1 MKEVKE
7 LKEVKEGKAMITE
20 GGQPRTQ
27 GRADVSAGLPDA
39 ERVLAIAWHT
49 LAADEVLAVLE
60 TSAEGLEAP
69 EALRRLKI
77 NGPNQLPAPPR
88 AHPVLRFLAQFNNVL
103 IYFLLAAAAAA
114 GFLGHFVDAGV
125 IVVVVLINAVVG
137 FVQEGRAEQ
146 ALNAIRNMIAP
157 HATVLRGGK
166 RHKIDAREIVTG
178 DVVVVEAGDKTP
190 ADLRLIRARSV
201 LADEAILTGESMPA
215 VKGEATVGM
224 HAPLGDRVCMLY
236 SGTLIATGQATGIA
250 VTTGGNTE
258 IGRIATLI
266 GQVQTQTTP
275 LLRQINQFGRLVTW
289 FAIGLAALLFA
300 FAILVRDYAW
310 PDALMVV
317 VALAV
322 GIVPEGLPAII
333 SITLA
338 IGVQRMAR
346 LNAVVRRLPA
356 VETLGSTSVICSDKT
371 GTLTRNE
378 MTARRIVTPG
388 AEYLVTG
395 AGYAPEGQ
403 INVSEVAGDN
413 PVVRANLIHAALLC
427 NDAQLVETAQQWSV
441 HGDPMEGALVTLAMK
456 SGLHPETERSAWVRL
471 DEIPFDAQ
479 HRFMAT
485 LHRNPAGEVWVF
497 VKGAPERVLEMSQMQ
512 AGGTPVDAP
521 FWHDRIAGVGGNGE
535 RVLGFA
541 AMRVDPATD
550 RLTFAAL
557 DRGLQFLG
565 IMGLIDPPRPEAISA
580 IAECRAAGIA
590 VKMITGDH
598 AGTAGAIARQLN
610 LADNPQVMTG
620 AELDGLSDEDLRRTT
635 ETVSVFARTSPE
647 HKLRLVRALQASG
660 HVVAMTGDGVNDA
673 PSLKQADV
681 GIAMGQKGT
690 EAAKEAALMVLLDDS
705 FASIVAAVHEGRT
718 VYDNIRKVIAW
729 TLPTNGGVA
738 LGVVLAIVLGL
749 TLPMTSVQI
758 LWVNM
763 MMAITLGLVLAFEP
777 PEPGVMRRPPRPRDA
792 PLLSRFLIW
801 RIGFVSVLFLAGTF
815 GIFEYAMQIGRGV
828 PAARTMVV
836 NTLVVMEVF
845 YLFNVRYLHMTSFSL
860 RGAVGTPAVLTA
872 VGLVVAAQLAFTFVP
887 FMQALFHSAPL
898 KLPEGAIILGIG
910 VAVMAVLEIE
920 KALMRRFGFLDSP
933 KT

>member
-1 MKEVKE
+1 MSNVQALRSTAADIRSDKPTPWHALGVDAV
-7 LKEVKEGKAMITE
+7 LATLRTSTE
-20 GGQPRTQ
+20 GL
-27 GRADVSAGLPDA
+27 D
-39 ERVLAIAWHT
+39 
-49 LAADEVLAVLE
+49 
-60 TSAEGLEAP
+60 AP
-69 EALRRLKI
+69 EAARRLTK
-77 NGPNQLPAPPR
+77 NGPNQLPPAPR
-88 AHPVLRFLAQFNNVL
+88 THPVLRFLAQFNNVL

-114 GFLGHFVDAGV
+114 AFLGHFVDAGV
-125 IVVVVLINAVVG
+125 IAGVVVINAIVG

-146 ALNAIRNMIAP
+146 ALNAIRDMIAP
-157 HATVLRGGK
+157 HATVLRSGK
-166 RHKIDAREIVTG
+166 RHKIDAREIVAG

-190 ADLRLIRARSV
+190 ADLRLIRARNL
-201 LADEAILTGESMPA
+201 LADEAVLTGESLPA
-215 VKGEATVGM
+215 DKGEAAVPAD
-224 HAPLGDRVCMLY
+224 APLGDRACMLY

-250 VTTGGNTE
+250 VTTGADTE

-266 GQVQTQTTP
+266 GQVQAQTTP
-275 LLRQINQFGRLVTW
+275 LLHQINQFGRLITW
-289 FAIGLAALLFA
+289 FAIGLAAVLFT

-346 LNAVVRRLPA
+346 RNAVVRRLPA

-378 MTARRIVTPG
+378 MTVRRIVTAG
-388 AEYLVTG
+388 AEYLVEG
-395 AGYAPEGQ
+395 AGYAPDGQ
-403 INVSEVAGDN
+403 IAATGPEAAGSLA
-413 PVVRANLIHAALLC
+413 VRGDLIRAALLC
-427 NDAQLVETAQQWSV
+427 NDAQLVETDGQWSV
-441 HGDPMEGALVTLAMK
+441 HGDPMEGALLTLAMK
-456 SGLHPETERSAWVRL
+456 SGLHPETERSAWLRL

-485 LHRNPAGEVWVF
+485 LHRNPGGEAWIF
-497 VKGAPERVLEMSQMQ
+497 VKGAPERVLEMCQTQ
-512 AGGTPVDAP
+512 AGDTPY
-521 FWHDRIAGVGGNGE
+521 WHDRIAAAGSNGE

-541 AMRVDPATD
+541 AMQVDAATE
-550 RLTFAAL
+550 RLSFAGL

-565 IMGLIDPPRPEAISA
+565 ITGLIDPPRPEAIAA

-620 AELDGLSDEDLRRTT
+620 AELDGLSDDDLRQTA

-647 HKLRLVRALQASG
+647 HKLRLVRALQENG

-681 GIAMGQKGT
+681 GISMGHKGT
-690 EAAKEAALMVLLDDS
+690 EAAKEAALVVLMDDN

-738 LGVVLAIVLGL
+738 LGVVLALVLGL

-777 PEPGVMRRPPRPRDA
+777 AEPGVMRRPPRPRDA
-792 PLLSRFLIW
+792 PLLSRFLLW

-815 GIFEYAMQIGRGV
+815 GSFEYAMQAGRGV
-828 PAARTMVV
+828 PAARSMVV
-836 NTLVVMEVF
+836 NTLVVMEIF
-845 YLFNVRYLHMTSFSL
+845 YLFNVRYLHMTSFSR
-860 RGAVGTPAVLTA
+860 RGTLGTPAVLAA
-872 VGLVVAAQLAFTFVP
+872 VGVVITAQLAFTFAP
-887 FMQALFHSAPL
+887 FMQVLFGSAPL
-898 KLPEGAIILGIG
+898 SVPEGAIILGIG

-920 KALMRRFGFLDSP
+920 KTIMHQFGFLDRP
-933 KT
+933 AG

>member
-1 MKEVKE
+1 MTERE
-7 LKEVKEGKAMITE
+7 LS
-20 GGQPRTQ
+20 RRQ
-27 GRADVSAGLPDA
+27 GRAAKNVTSPYPDNGA
-39 ERVLAIAWHT
+39 ASPWHT
-49 LAADEVLAVLE
+49 LGAPEVLAALQ
-60 TSAEGLEAP
+60 TSADGLDAAEA
-69 EALRRLKI
+69 ARRLKI

-88 AHPVLRFLAQFNNVL
+88 PHPVLRFLAQFNNML
-103 IYFLLAAAAAA
+103 IWFLLAAAAAA

-125 IVVVVLINAVVG
+125 IVAVVVINAGVG

-146 ALNAIRNMIAP
+146 ALAAIRGMIAP
-157 HATVLRGGK
+157 HATVLRDGK
-166 RHKIDAREIVTG
+166 RHKIAARDIVAG
-178 DVVVVEAGDKTP
+178 DIVVVEAGDKTP
-190 ADLRLIRARSV
+190 ADLRVIRARNL
-201 LADEAILTGESMPA
+201 LADEAILTGESLPA
-215 VKGEATVGM
+215 EKSDAVAALD
-224 HAPLGDRVCMLY
+224 APLGDRVGMLY
-236 SGTLIATGQATGIA
+236 SGTLIATGQATGVA
-250 VTTGGNTE
+250 VTTGASTE

-275 LLRQINQFGRLVTW
+275 LLRQINQFGRLITW
-289 FAIGLAALLFA
+289 FAIGLAGLLFA
-300 FAILVRDYAW
+300 FAILLRGYAW

-346 LNAVVRRLPA
+346 RHAVVRRLPA

-378 MTARRIVTPG
+378 MTARRIVTVG
-388 AEYLVTG
+388 AEYLVDG
-395 AGYAPEGQ
+395 AGYAPEGRITASGRETEGAQ
-403 INVSEVAGDN
+403 TVQAS
-413 PVVRANLIHAALLC
+413 LIRAALLC
-427 NDAQLVETAQQWSV
+427 NDAQLVETDGQWSV

-456 SGLHPETERSAWVRL
+456 SGLHPEAERSAWARL

-485 LHRNPAGEVWVF
+485 LHRNPDGEAWVF
-497 VKGAPERVLEMSQMQ
+497 VKGAPERVLEMCQTQ
-512 AGGTPVDAP
+512 AGGDTTAIDAP
-521 FWHDRIAGVGGNGE
+521 YWHDRIAAAGGNGE

-541 AMRVDPATD
+541 AMRVDPATE
-550 RLTFAAL
+550 RLSFAAL
-557 DRGLQFLG
+557 DQGLQFLG
-565 IMGLIDPPRPEAISA
+565 ITGLIDPPRPEAIAA
-580 IAECRAAGIA
+580 IAECRSAGIA

-598 AGTAGAIARQLN
+598 AGTAGAIARQLA

-620 AELDGLSDEDLRRTT
+620 AELDGLSDEALRQVA

-647 HKLRLVRALQASG
+647 HKLRLVRALQAGG

-681 GIAMGQKGT
+681 GIAMGHKGT
-690 EAAKEAALMVLLDDS
+690 EAAKEAALVVLMDDN

-738 LGVVLAIVLGL
+738 LGVVLALVLGL

-777 PEPGVMRRPPRPRDA
+777 PEPGVMLRPPRQREA

-815 GIFEYAMQIGRGV
+815 GIFEYAIQSGRGV

-836 NTLVVMEVF
+836 NTLVVMEIF

-860 RGAVGTPAVLTA
+860 RGALGTPAVLAA
-872 VGLVVAAQLAFTFVP
+872 VGVVVAAQLAFTFLP
-887 FMQALFHSAPL
+887 IMQDLFDSAPL
-898 KLPEGAIILGIG
+898 TLAEGAIILGIG
-910 VAVMAVLEIE
+910 VAAMAVLEIE
-920 KALMRRFGFLDSP
+920 KALMRRSGFLDRP
-933 KT
+933 EA

>member
-1 MKEVKE
+1 M
-7 LKEVKEGKAMITE
+7 
-20 GGQPRTQ
+20 
-27 GRADVSAGLPDA
+27 SAGISDPDRGA
-39 ERVLAIAWHT
+39 ASPWHT
-49 LAADEVLAVLE
+49 LAVADVLAALK
-60 TSAEGLEAP
+60 TSAEGLDAAEA
-69 EALRRLKI
+69 AHRLI
-77 NGPNQLPAPPR
+77 VSGPNQLPAPPR
-88 AHPVLRFLAQFNNVL
+88 THPVLRFLAQFNNML

-125 IVVVVLINAVVG
+125 IVAVVVINAGVG
-137 FVQEGRAEQ
+137 FVQEGKAEQ
-146 ALNAIRNMIAP
+146 ALAAIRDMIAP

-166 RHKIDAREIVTG
+166 RHRIDARDIVTG
-178 DVVVVEAGDKTP
+178 DLVLVEAGDKTP
-190 ADLRLIRARSV
+190 ADLRLIRARNL
-201 LADEAILTGESMPA
+201 LADEAILTGESLPA
-215 VKGEATVGM
+215 VKGEATVALD
-224 HAPLGDRVCMLY
+224 APLGDRVCMLY
-236 SGTLIATGQATGIA
+236 SGTLIATGQATGVA
-250 VTTGGNTE
+250 VTTGKDTE

-275 LLRQINQFGRLVTW
+275 LLRQINQFGRLITW
-289 FAIGLAALLFA
+289 FAIGLAGLLFA
-300 FAILVRDYAW
+300 FAILLRGYHW

-346 LNAVVRRLPA
+346 RRAVVRRLPA

-378 MTARRIVTPG
+378 MTARRIVTAG
-388 AEYLVTG
+388 AEYLVEG
-395 AGYAPEGQ
+395 AGYAPVGQ
-403 INVSEVAGDN
+403 IAASGPEAAGAQAVQAD
-413 PVVRANLIHAALLC
+413 LIRAALLC
-427 NDAQLVETAQQWSV
+427 NDAQLVETAGHWSV

-456 SGLHPETERSAWVRL
+456 SGLHPETERSTWVRL
-471 DEIPFDAQ
+471 DEIPFDAL

-485 LHRNPAGEVWVF
+485 LHRNPAGEAWVF
-497 VKGAPERVLEMSQMQ
+497 VKGAPERLLEMCKTQ
-512 AGGTPVDAP
+512 AGGGAAPPDAP
-521 FWHDRIAGVGGNGE
+521 YWHGRIAAAGGNGE

-541 AMRVDPATD
+541 AMRVDPATE
-550 RLTFAAL
+550 RLSFAAL
-557 DRGLQFLG
+557 EQGLMFLG
-565 IMGLIDPPRPEAISA
+565 ITGLIDPPRPEAVAA
-580 IAECRAAGIA
+580 IAECRSAGIA

-598 AGTAGAIARQLN
+598 ADTAGAIARQLN

-620 AELDGLSDEDLRRTT
+620 AELDGLSDAALRDIAAS
-635 ETVSVFARTSPE
+635 VSVFARTSPE

-681 GIAMGQKGT
+681 GIAMGHKGT
-690 EAAKEAALMVLLDDS
+690 EAAKEAALMVLLDDN

-718 VYDNIRKVIAW
+718 VYDNIRKVIGW

-738 LGVVLAIVLGL
+738 LGVVLALVLGL

-792 PLLSRFLIW
+792 PLLSRFLLW

-815 GIFEYAMQIGRGV
+815 GIFEYAMQTGRGV

-836 NTLVVMEVF
+836 NTLVVMQIF

-860 RGAVGTPAVLTA
+860 RGALGTPAVLAA
-872 VGLVVAAQLAFTFVP
+872 VGVVIAAQLAFTFAP
-887 FMQALFHSAPL
+887 FMQALFDTAPL
-898 KLPEGAIILGIG
+898 RLQEGALIIGIG
-910 VAVMAVLEIE
+910 VVVMAVLEIE
-920 KALMRRFGFLDSP
+920 KSLMRRFGFLHVAEAKAASP
-933 KT
+933 LLTA

>member
-1 MKEVKE
+1 M
-7 LKEVKEGKAMITE
+7 
-20 GGQPRTQ
+20 
-27 GRADVSAGLPDA
+27 SAAISDPDRGA
-39 ERVLAIAWHT
+39 ASPWHT
-49 LAADEVLAVLE
+49 LAAAEVLAALK
-60 TSAEGLEAP
+60 TSAEGLDAAEAV
-69 EALRRLKI
+69 RRLQV

-88 AHPVLRFLAQFNNVL
+88 PHPVLRFLAQFNNML
-103 IYFLLAAAAAA
+103 IYFLLAAAATA

-125 IVVVVLINAVVG
+125 IVAVVVINAIVG
-137 FVQEGRAEQ
+137 FLQEGKAEQ
-146 ALNAIRNMIAP
+146 ALVAIRDMIAP

-166 RHKIDAREIVTG
+166 RHKIDAREIVIG

-190 ADLRLIRARSV
+190 ADLRLIRARNV
-201 LADEAILTGESMPA
+201 LADEAILTGESLPA
-215 VKGEATVGM
+215 VKGEATVGLA
-224 HAPLGDRVCMLY
+224 APLGDRVCMLY
-236 SGTLIATGQATGIA
+236 SGTLIATGQATGVA
-250 VTTGGNTE
+250 VTTGADTE

-275 LLRQINQFGRLVTW
+275 LLRQINQFGRLITW
-289 FAIGLAALLFA
+289 FAIGLAAAMYA
-300 FAILVRDYAW
+300 FAILLHGYLW

-346 LNAVVRRLPA
+346 QNAVVRRLPA

-378 MTARRIVTPG
+378 MTARRIVTAG

-403 INVSEVAGDN
+403 IAANGPEAAGSQA
-413 PVVRANLIHAALLC
+413 VQANLIRAALLC
-427 NDAQLVETAQQWSV
+427 NDAQLVEAASQWSV

-456 SGLHPETERSAWVRL
+456 SGLHPETERNAWVRM

-485 LHRNPAGEVWVF
+485 LHRNPTGEVWIF
-497 VKGAPERVLEMSQMQ
+497 VKGAPERVLEMCQTQ
-512 AGGTPVDAP
+512 AGGDATAMEAP
-521 FWHDRIAGVGGNGE
+521 YWHDRIAAAGGNGE

-541 AMRVDPATD
+541 AMQVDAATY
-550 RLTFAAL
+550 RLSFAAL
-557 DRGLQFLG
+557 DHGLQFLG
-565 IMGLIDPPRPEAISA
+565 LVGLIDPPRPEAIAA

-598 AGTAGAIARQLN
+598 SDTAGAIARQLN

-620 AELDGLSDEDLRRTT
+620 AELDGLSDDALRKIA

-647 HKLRLVRALQASG
+647 HKLRLVRALQANG

-681 GIAMGQKGT
+681 GIAMGHKGT
-690 EAAKEAALMVLLDDS
+690 EAAKEAALMVLLDDN

-777 PEPGVMRRPPRPRDA
+777 PEPGVMRRPPRPREA
-792 PLLSRFLIW
+792 PLLSRFLLW

-815 GIFEYAMQIGRGV
+815 GIFEYAIQTGRGV
-828 PAARTMVV
+828 PVARTMVV
-836 NTLVVMEVF
+836 NTLAVMEVF

-860 RGAVGTPAVLTA
+860 RGALGTSAVLAA
-872 VGLVVAAQLAFTFVP
+872 VGLVVAAQLAFTFAP
-887 FMQALFHSAPL
+887 LMQALFDSAPL
-898 KLPEGAIILGIG
+898 TLVEGAIIFGIG
-910 VAVMAVLEIE
+910 ILVMAVLEIE

-933 KT
+933 RP

>member
-1 MKEVKE
+1 MEARA
-7 LKEVKEGKAMITE
+7 AMSAATS
-20 GGQPRTQ
+20 GPDRG
-27 GRADVSAGLPDA
+27 AVSP
-39 ERVLAIAWHT
+39 WHT
-49 LAADEVLAVLE
+49 LAAAEVLAALK
-60 TSAEGLEAP
+60 TSAEGLDAAEA
-69 EALRRLKI
+69 ARRLQV

-88 AHPVLRFLAQFNNVL
+88 PHPVLRFLAQFNNML
-103 IYFLLAAAAAA
+103 IWFLLAAAAAA

-125 IVVVVLINAVVG
+125 IVAVVVINAIVG
-137 FVQEGRAEQ
+137 FVQEGKAEQ
-146 ALNAIRNMIAP
+146 ALDAIRDMIAP

-190 ADLRLIRARSV
+190 ADLRLIRARNL
-201 LADEAILTGESMPA
+201 LADEAILTGESLPA
-215 VKGEATVGM
+215 EKTEATVGLD
-224 HAPLGDRVCMLY
+224 APLGDRVCMLY
-236 SGTLIATGQATGIA
+236 SGTLIATGQATGVT
-250 VTTGGNTE
+250 VTTGKDTE

-275 LLRQINQFGRLVTW
+275 LLRQINQFGRLITW
-289 FAIGLAALLFA
+289 FAIGMAALLFA
-300 FAILVRDYAW
+300 FAILLRGYQW

-338 IGVQRMAR
+338 IGVRRMAR
-346 LNAVVRRLPA
+346 RNAVVRRLPA

-378 MTARRIVTPG
+378 MTARRIVTAG
-388 AEYLVTG
+388 AEYLVEG
-395 AGYAPEGQ
+395 AGYTPEGQ
-403 INVSEVAGDN
+403 IAASGPEAAGAQA
-413 PVVRANLIHAALLC
+413 VKAELIRAALLC
-427 NDAQLVETAQQWSV
+427 NDAQLVETAGQWSV

-485 LHRNPAGEVWVF
+485 LHHNPAGEVWVF
-497 VKGAPERVLEMSQMQ
+497 VKGAPERVLEMCQTQ
-512 AGGTPVDAP
+512 AGGDGTAP
-521 FWHDRIAGVGGNGE
+521 EAPYWHNRIAAAGSNGE

-541 AMRVDPATD
+541 AMQVAPATE
-550 RLTFAAL
+550 RLSFAAL
-557 DRGLQFLG
+557 DHGLQFLG
-565 IMGLIDPPRPEAISA
+565 ITGLIDPPRPEAIAA
-580 IAECRAAGIA
+580 IAECRSAGIA

-620 AELDGLSDEDLRRTT
+620 AELDGLSDDALLDIA

-681 GIAMGQKGT
+681 GIAMGHKGT
-690 EAAKEAALMVLLDDS
+690 EAAKEAALVVLMDDN

-738 LGVVLAIVLGL
+738 LGVVLALVLGL

-777 PEPGVMRRPPRPRDA
+777 PEPGVMRRPPRLRDA
-792 PLLSRFLIW
+792 PLLSRFLMW
-801 RIGFVSVLFLAGTF
+801 RIGFVSLLFLAGTF
-815 GIFEYAMQIGRGV
+815 GIFEYAMQTGRGV

-860 RGAVGTPAVLTA
+860 RGAVGTPAVLAA
-872 VGLVVAAQLAFTFVP
+872 VGVVVMAQLAFTFAP
-887 FMQALFHSAPL
+887 FMQALFHTAPL
-898 KLPEGAIILGIG
+898 TLPEGAIILGIG
-910 VAVMAVLEIE
+910 VVVMAVLEIE
-920 KALMRRFGFLDSP
+920 KALMRRFGFLDRP
-933 KT
+933 EA

>member
-1 MKEVKE
+1 MNTALGMRIEPGDAGPSGASPWHSLAVGAV
-7 LKEVKEGKAMITE
+7 LAALDTSTE
-20 GGQPRTQ
+20 GLDP
-27 GRADVSAGLPDA
+27 A
-39 ERVLAIAWHT
+39 E
-49 LAADEVLAVLE
+49 AA
-60 TSAEGLEAP
+60 
-69 EALRRLKI
+69 RRLI
-77 NGPNQLPAPPR
+77 LNGPNQLPAPPR
-88 AHPVLRFLAQFNNVL
+88 THPVLRFLAQFNNML
-103 IYFLLAAAAAA
+103 IWFLLAAAAAA
-114 GFLGHFVDAGV
+114 GLLGHIVDAGV
-125 IVVVVLINAVVG
+125 IVAVVLINASVG
-137 FVQEGRAEQ
+137 FVQEGKAEQ
-146 ALNAIRNMIAP
+146 ALMAIRDMIAP

-166 RHKIDAREIVTG
+166 RHKIDARDIVTG
-178 DVVVVEAGDKTP
+178 DLVAVEAGDKTP
-190 ADLRLIRARSV
+190 ADLRLIRARNL
-201 LADEAILTGESMPA
+201 LADEAILTGESLPA
-215 VKGEATVGM
+215 TKSEAEVAVD
-224 HAPLGDRVCMLY
+224 APLGDRVGILY

-250 VTTGGNTE
+250 VTTGAQTE

-289 FAIGLAALLFA
+289 FAIGLAGLLFA
-300 FAILVRDYAW
+300 YSILVRGYQW
-310 PDALMVV
+310 PDAMMVV

-346 LNAVVRRLPA
+346 HNAVVRRLPA

-378 MTARRIVTPG
+378 MTARRIVVTG
-388 AEYLVTG
+388 AEYLVDG

-403 INVSEVAGDN
+403 IKLTGPEAASSQAVQAD
-413 PVVRANLIHAALLC
+413 LIRAALLC
-427 NDAQLVETAQQWSV
+427 NDAQLVESGGQWSV
-441 HGDPMEGALVTLAMK
+441 HGDPMEGALVTLAIK
-456 SGLHPETERSAWVRL
+456 SGLHPETERNAWLRL

-485 LHRNPAGEVWVF
+485 LHRNSAGEVWIF
-497 VKGAPERVLEMSQMQ
+497 VKGAPEQVLAMCQTQ
-512 AGGTPVDAP
+512 AGDNGKPTDVPY
-521 FWHDRIAGVGGNGE
+521 WHDRIAAAGDNGE

-541 AMRVDPATD
+541 AMRTDSATE
-550 RLTFAAL
+550 RLGFAAL
-557 DRGLQFLG
+557 DQGLEFLG
-565 IMGLIDPPRPEAISA
+565 ITGLIDPPRPEAIAA

-620 AELDGLSDEDLRRTT
+620 AELDGLSDDDLRQTV

-647 HKLRLVRALQASG
+647 HKLRLVRALQVGG

-681 GIAMGQKGT
+681 GIAMGHKGS
-690 EAAKEAALMVLLDDS
+690 EAAKEAALMVLLDDN

-738 LGVVLAIVLGL
+738 LGVVLALVLGL

-777 PEPGVMRRPPRPRDA
+777 SEAGVMRRPPRPRDA
-792 PLLSRFLIW
+792 PLLSRFLLW
-801 RIGFVSVLFLAGTF
+801 RIGFVSVLFMAGTF
-815 GIFEYAMQIGRGV
+815 GIFEYAMLNGRGV
-828 PAARTMVV
+828 AAARTMVV

-860 RGAVGTPAVLTA
+860 RGALGTPAVLVA
-872 VGLVVAAQLAFTFVP
+872 VGVVIVAQLAFTFAP
-887 FMQALFHSAPL
+887 FMHSLFDSATL
-898 KLPEGAIILGIG
+898 TIFEGAVILGIG
-910 VAVMAVLEIE
+910 VGVLLVLEIE
-920 KALMRRFGFLDSP
+920 KALMRRFGVLHTLDP
-933 KT
+933 

>member
-1 MKEVKE
+1 
-7 LKEVKEGKAMITE
+7 
-20 GGQPRTQ
+20 
-27 GRADVSAGLPDA
+27 
-39 ERVLAIAWHT
+39 VLAA
-49 LAADEVLAVLE
+49 LQ
-60 TSAEGLEAP
+60 TSAEGLDAAEAT
-69 EALRRLKI
+69 RRLKTD
-77 NGPNQLPAPPR
+77 GPNQLPPAPR
-88 AHPVLRFLAQFNNVL
+88 THPALRFLAQFNNML
-103 IYFLLAAAAAA
+103 IWFLLAAGMAAAS
-114 GFLGHFVDAGV
+114 LGHFVDAGV
-125 IVVVVLINAVVG
+125 IVAVVLINAIVG

-146 ALNAIRNMIAP
+146 ALNAIRDMIAP
-157 HATVLRGGK
+157 YATVLRGGK
-166 RHKIDAREIVTG
+166 RHKIDARDIVTG
-178 DVVVVEAGDKTP
+178 DIVVVEAGDKTP
-190 ADLRLIRARSV
+190 ADLRLVRARNL
-201 LADEAILTGESMPA
+201 LADEAILTGESLPA
-215 VKGEATVGM
+215 VKGEAAVPAD
-224 HAPLGDRVCMLY
+224 APLGDRACILF
-236 SGTLIATGQATGIA
+236 SGTLIATGQATGVA
-250 VTTGGNTE
+250 VTTGRDTE

-266 GQVQTQTTP
+266 GQVRVQTTP
-275 LLRQINQFGRLVTW
+275 LLDQINQFGRLITS
-289 FAIGLAALLFA
+289 FAIGLAAVLFA
-300 FAILVRDYAW
+300 FATLARDYAW

-346 LNAVVRRLPA
+346 RKAVVRRLPA

-395 AGYAPEGQ
+395 AGYAPVGQ
-403 INVSEVAGDN
+403 IAATGPEAAGSLAL
-413 PVVRANLIHAALLC
+413 RADVIRAALLC
-427 NDAQLVETAQQWSV
+427 NDAQLVETAGQWSV

-456 SGLHPETERSAWVRL
+456 SGVHPETERTAWLRL

-485 LHRNPAGEVWVF
+485 LHRNRSAEVWVF
-497 VKGAPERVLEMSQMQ
+497 VKGAPERVLKMCETKG
-512 AGGTPVDAP
+512 AGVPNDARY
-521 FWHDRIAGVGGNGE
+521 WHDRIAGVGGNGE

-541 AMRVDPATD
+541 AMQVDSATE
-550 RLTFAAL
+550 RLSFADL
-557 DRGLQFLG
+557 DQGLQFLG
-565 IMGLIDPPRPEAISA
+565 LVGLIDPPRPEAIAA

-620 AELDGLSDEDLRRTT
+620 AELDGLPDDALREIA
-635 ETVSVFARTSPE
+635 ETISVFARTSPE
-647 HKLRLVRALQASG
+647 HKLRLVRALQTNG

-681 GIAMGQKGT
+681 GIAMGHKGT
-690 EAAKEAALMVLLDDS
+690 EAAKEAALVVLMDDN

-738 LGVVLAIVLGL
+738 LGVVLALVLGL

-801 RIGFVSVLFLAGTF
+801 RIGFVSVLFLAGTL
-815 GIFEYAMQIGRGV
+815 GIFEYAMQTGRGV

-860 RGAVGTPAVLTA
+860 RGALGTPPVLAA
-872 VGLVVAAQLAFTFVP
+872 VGVVVAAQLAFTFVP
-887 FMQALFHSAPL
+887 FMQMLFDSAPL
-898 KLPEGAIILGIG
+898 TVPEGVIILGIG

-920 KALMRRFGFLDSP
+920 KAMMRRFGFLDSP
-933 KT
+933 AA

>member
-1 MKEVKE
+1 MSTGTVDPEK
-7 LKEVKEGKAMITE
+7 G
-20 GGQPRTQ
+20 
-27 GRADVSAGLPDA
+27 VSSP
-39 ERVLAIAWHT
+39 WHT
-49 LAADEVLAVLE
+49 LAAAEVLAALA
-60 TSAEGLEAP
+60 TSVEGLDAAEAS
-69 EALRRLKI
+69 RRLNS
-77 NGPNQLPAPPR
+77 NGPNQLPAPARP
-88 AHPVLRFLAQFNNVL
+88 HPVLRFLAQFNNML
-103 IYFLLAAAAAA
+103 IWFLLAAALAA

-125 IVVVVLINAVVG
+125 IVAVVLINAVVG

-146 ALNAIRNMIAP
+146 ALDAIRDMIAP

-178 DVVVVEAGDKTP
+178 DIVLVEAGDKTP
-190 ADLRLIRARSV
+190 ADLRLIRARNL
-201 LADEAILTGESMPA
+201 LADEAILTGESLPA
-215 VKGEATVGM
+215 VKGEAAVALD
-224 HAPLGDRVCMLY
+224 APLGDRVGMLY

-250 VTTGGNTE
+250 VTTGADTE

-266 GQVQTQTTP
+266 GQVQVQTTP
-275 LLRQINQFGRLVTW
+275 LLRQINQFGRLITW
-289 FAIGLAALLFA
+289 IAIGTAVPLFV
-300 FAILVRDYAW
+300 FAILVRGYLW

-322 GIVPEGLPAII
+322 GFVPEGLPAII

-338 IGVQRMAR
+338 IGVQRMAHR
-346 LNAVVRRLPA
+346 RAVVRRLPA

-378 MTARRIVTPG
+378 MTVRRIVTAG
-388 AEYLVTG
+388 AEYLVEG

-403 INVSEVAGDN
+403 IVVSGIEAEGSKAVQAD
-413 PVVRANLIHAALLC
+413 LIRAALLC
-427 NDAQLVETAQQWSV
+427 NDAQLVETAGQWSV

-456 SGLHPETERSAWVRL
+456 SGLHPETERNAWLRL

-485 LHRNPAGEVWVF
+485 LHRNPAGEAWVF
-497 VKGAPERVLEMSQMQ
+497 VKGAPERLLEMCQTQ
-512 AGGTPVDAP
+512 GVGTPTDAP
-521 FWHDRIAGVGGNGE
+521 YWQGRIAAAGGNGE

-541 AMRVDPATD
+541 AMRADPATE
-550 RLTFAAL
+550 RLSFAAL
-557 DRGLQFLG
+557 DQGLMFLG
-565 IMGLIDPPRPEAISA
+565 LTGLIDPPRPEAIAA
-580 IAECRAAGIA
+580 IAECRSAGIA

-620 AELDGLSDEDLRRTT
+620 AELDGLSDEALRQTA
-635 ETVSVFARTSPE
+635 ENVSVFARTSPE

-681 GIAMGQKGT
+681 GIAMGHKGT
-690 EAAKEAALMVLLDDS
+690 EAAKEAALVVLMDDN

-738 LGVVLAIVLGL
+738 LGVVLALVLGL

-758 LWVNM
+758 LWINM
-763 MMAITLGLVLAFEP
+763 VLAITLGLVLAFEP

-801 RIGFVSVLFLAGTF
+801 RIGFVSVLFMLGTF
-815 GIFEYAMQIGRGV
+815 GIFEYAMLNGRGV

-836 NTLVVMEVF
+836 NTLVVMEIF

-860 RGAVGTPAVLTA
+860 RGALGTSAVLVA
-872 VGLVVAAQLAFTFVP
+872 VGVVIVAQLAFTYAP
-887 FMQALFHSAPL
+887 FMQVLFHSAPL
-898 KLPEGAIILGIG
+898 TLPEGVIILGIG
-910 VAVMAVLEIE
+910 VAVMAVLEVE
-920 KALMRRFGFLDSP
+920 KALMRRFGFLDRP
-933 KT
+933 AT

>member
-1 MKEVKE
+1 M
-7 LKEVKEGKAMITE
+7 
-20 GGQPRTQ
+20 
-27 GRADVSAGLPDA
+27 SAAISDPDRGA
-39 ERVLAIAWHT
+39 ASPWHT
-49 LAADEVLAVLE
+49 LAAAEVLAALK
-60 TSAEGLEAP
+60 TSAEGMDAAEAV
-69 EALRRLKI
+69 RRLQV

-88 AHPVLRFLAQFNNVL
+88 PHPVLRFLAQFNNML

-114 GFLGHFVDAGV
+114 GFLSHFVDAGV
-125 IVVVVLINAVVG
+125 IVAVVVINAIVG
-137 FVQEGRAEQ
+137 FLQEGKAEQ
-146 ALNAIRNMIAP
+146 ALAAIRDMIAP

-166 RHKIDAREIVTG
+166 RHKIDAREIVIG

-190 ADLRLIRARSV
+190 ADLRLIRARNV
-201 LADEAILTGESMPA
+201 LADEAILTGESLPA
-215 VKGEATVGM
+215 VKGEATVGLD
-224 HAPLGDRVCMLY
+224 APLGDRVCMLY
-236 SGTLIATGQATGIA
+236 SGTLIATGQATGVA
-250 VTTGGNTE
+250 VTTGADTE

-275 LLRQINQFGRLVTW
+275 LLRQINQFGRLITW
-289 FAIGLAALLFA
+289 FAIGLAAALFA
-300 FAILVRDYAW
+300 FAILLRGYLW

-346 LNAVVRRLPA
+346 RNAVVRRLPA

-378 MTARRIVTPG
+378 MTARRIVTSG
-388 AEYLVTG
+388 ADYLVTG

-403 INVSEVAGDN
+403 IAANGPEAAGSQA
-413 PVVRANLIHAALLC
+413 VQVNLIRAALLC
-427 NDAQLVETAQQWSV
+427 NDAQLVEAASQWSV

-456 SGLHPETERSAWVRL
+456 SGLHPEAERSTWVRL

-485 LHRNPAGEVWVF
+485 LHRNPTGEVWIF
-497 VKGAPERVLEMSQMQ
+497 VKGAPERVLEMCQTQ
-512 AGGTPVDAP
+512 AAGDATAKDAP
-521 FWHDRIAGVGGNGE
+521 YWHVRIAAAGGNGE

-541 AMRVDPATD
+541 AMQVDAATD
-550 RLTFAAL
+550 RLSFAAL
-557 DRGLQFLG
+557 DHGLQFLG
-565 IMGLIDPPRPEAISA
+565 LVGLIDPPRPEAIAA
-580 IAECRAAGIA
+580 IAECRSAGIM

-598 AGTAGAIARQLN
+598 ADTAGAIAQQLN

-620 AELDGLSDEDLRRTT
+620 AELDGLSDEALRQTA
-635 ETVSVFARTSPE
+635 EAVSVFARTSPE
-647 HKLRLVRALQASG
+647 HKLRLVRALQANG

-681 GIAMGQKGT
+681 GIAMGHKGT
-690 EAAKEAALMVLLDDS
+690 EAAKEAALMVLLDDN

-738 LGVVLAIVLGL
+738 LGVVLAIMLGL

-777 PEPGVMRRPPRPRDA
+777 PEPGVMRRLPRPRDA
-792 PLLSRFLIW
+792 ALLSRFLIW

-815 GIFEYAMQIGRGV
+815 GVFDYAMQTGRGV

-860 RGAVGTPAVLTA
+860 RGALGTPAVLAA
-872 VGLVVAAQLAFTFVP
+872 VGVVVATQLGFTFAP

-898 KLPEGAIILGIG
+898 TLVEGAIIFGIG
-910 VAVMAVLEIE
+910 ILVMTVLEIE

-933 KT
+933 RP